1 MAKVAE
7 VWIWDRKV
15 GAVLWDETRPVPTG
29 TFEFEP
35 EFCLIGLQLAPLTMR
50 AEPEVIYEFASLPD
64 KAFKRLPPCLSDS
77 LPDDFG
83 NAVIDSWLATQN
95 RDPKTFTPVER
106 LLYIGSR
113 GMGALEYKPAALKP
127 ADTIERLQIDT
138 LVDLAG
144 KILADRHDPLDGLRL
159 APQTDR
165 EDEALKSLFKIG
177 SSAGGARAKAIIAL
191 NEKSGEICSGQIQAP
206 EGYSYWLLKFDVDQK
221 ENALGDPQG
230 FGKVEYAY
238 HLMAKAAGIEMT
250 ECRLLQEGSRSH
262 FMTKRFDRMEDG
274 DKLHVQTLCAMDQAD
289 YNAPGSYSYE
299 SALMVCRDLELSR
312 LEQIE
317 LYRRMVFNVLA
328 RNQDDHTRN
337 IAFMVW
343 RDGIWKLTPAYD
355 VCWSY
360 NPNGD
365 WTAKHQMTLNG
376 KRDDFVLDD
385 LLRVATHIANFNPRT
400 VIKKVASAVSRWKTF
415 ATKAQVP
422 DALID
427 QIAASHRLYLA
438 KDL

>member
-1 MAKVAE
+1 M
-7 VWIWDRKV
+7 
-15 GAVLWDETRPVPTG
+15 PT
-29 TFEFEP
+29 
-35 EFCLIGLQLAPLTMR
+35 
-50 AEPEVIYEFASLPD
+50 
-64 KAFKRLPPCLSDS
+64 
-77 LPDDFG
+77 
-83 NAVIDSWLATQN
+83 N
-95 RDPKTFTPVER
+95 
-106 LLYIGSR
+106 
-113 GMGALEYKPAALKP
+113 
-127 ADTIERLQIDT
+127 
-138 LVDLAG
+138 
-144 KILADRHDPLDGLRL
+144 ADRD
-159 APQTDR
+159 
-165 EDEALKSLFKIG
+165 DEALKSLFKIG
-177 SSAGGARAKAIIAL
+177 SSAGGARAKAIISID
-191 NEKSGEICSGQIQAP
+191 EQTGEICSGQIQAP
-206 EGYSYWLLKFDVDQK
+206 QGYSYWLLKFDVDQK

-238 HLMAKAAGIEMT
+238 HLMAKAAGIDMT
-250 ECRLLQEGSRSH
+250 ECRLLKEGSRSH

-360 NPNGD
+360 NPVGD
-365 WTAKHQMTLNG
+365 WTARHQMTLNG

-385 LLRVATHIANFNPRT
+385 LLSVASHISNFNPRP
-400 VIKKVASAVSRWKTF
+400 VIKKVALAVSRWKFF
-415 ATKAQVP
+415 ASKAGVP
-422 DALID
+422 SELAV
-427 QIAASHRLYLA
+427 QIEASHRLFLT

>member
-1 MAKVAE
+1 M
-7 VWIWDRKV
+7 
-15 GAVLWDETRPVPTG
+15 PT
-29 TFEFEP
+29 
-35 EFCLIGLQLAPLTMR
+35 
-50 AEPEVIYEFASLPD
+50 
-64 KAFKRLPPCLSDS
+64 
-77 LPDDFG
+77 
-83 NAVIDSWLATQN
+83 N
-95 RDPKTFTPVER
+95 
-106 LLYIGSR
+106 
-113 GMGALEYKPAALKP
+113 
-127 ADTIERLQIDT
+127 
-138 LVDLAG
+138 
-144 KILADRHDPLDGLRL
+144 ADRD
-159 APQTDR
+159 
-165 EDEALKSLFKIG
+165 DEALKSLFKIG
-177 SSAGGARAKAIIAL
+177 SSAGGARAKAIISID
-191 NEKSGEICSGQIQAP
+191 EQTGEICSGQIQAP
-206 EGYSYWLLKFDVDQK
+206 QGYSYWLLKFDVDQM

-230 FGKVEYAY
+230 FGKVESAY
-238 HLMAKAAGIEMT
+238 HLMAKAAGIDMT
-250 ECRLLQEGSRSH
+250 ECRLLKEGSRSH

-360 NPNGD
+360 NPVGD
-365 WTAKHQMTLNG
+365 WTARHQMTLNG

-385 LLRVATHIANFNPRT
+385 LLSVASHISNFNPRP
-400 VIKKVASAVSRWKTF
+400 VIKKVALAVSRWKFF
-415 ATKAQVP
+415 ASKAGVP
-422 DALID
+422 SELAV
-427 QIAASHRLYLA
+427 QIEASHRLFLT